1 MLAVLAVASA
11 PAPVASSLPGAIP
24 PALERLEKR
33 VLSAM
38 LDSDLYGPSPSAA
51 LGSTENF
58 SVVDDYR
65 VTRLRLSPGRPLFAA
80 LGEFEF
86 RPLPRLSLLS
96 RLLARSRPAQLVP
109 ESSCVER
116 LVCSVD
122 RYYEHLEKW
131 QHYVQK
137 LFPCWSLFQRFP
149 HAKHYVELDSKIAPS
164 GREWHSWIAQLNAAF
179 AAANVTFLPRG
190 AKTFDSR
197 ALPLGGRGCEW
208 VAESPGVIAE
218 DFGWA
223 DPHGEG
229 PLRNFRYFMSRADIA
244 ALQKHVLGSSTFQP
258 GPSTDHHQIR
268 LLILDR
274 QDEPAARRRW
284 LYSNETFDRVRRAWA
299 PLVNARLIP
308 SFKGHV
314 GQVDAW
320 CFGEVRL

>member
-190 AKTFDSR
+190 AKAFDSR

-218 DFGWA
+218 DFGRPAWRRA
-223 DPHGEG
+223 AAQLPLLYEPRRHRRSPEACPREQHVPAWPVDRPPPDPPPHPG
-229 PLRNFRYFMSRADIA
+229 PAGRARSSQA
-244 ALQKHVLGSSTFQP
+244 VALLERDVRPRAQSLGSP
-258 GPSTDHHQIR
+258 
-268 LLILDR
+268 R
-274 QDEPAARRRW
+274 QRASHPQLQRARR
-284 LYSNETFDRVRRAWA
+284 
-299 PLVNARLIP
+299 P
-308 SFKGHV
+308 S
-314 GQVDAW
+314 
-320 CFGEVRL
+320 